1 MKKTDL
7 EFDLWNKEKKF
18 IEFFKKKNKIV
29 KIWEIWIAKI
39 WINLWSEI
47 SKDWDYSRP
56 VLVISNFLWWDLVW
70 IVPFTTKY
78 KDKYKKYLLEFNDF
92 EKFWLKEKSYL
103 VLNQFKTISIKRL
116 ERKLNNKN
124 VGWVFIRFVSLEKIY
139 SVRDE
144 ITKRILN

>member
-1 MKKTDL
+1 MKKTDSN
-7 EFDLWNKEKKF
+7 FDLWNKEKKF
-18 IEFFKKKNKIV
+18 LEFFKKKIKLV
-29 KIWEIWIAKI
+29 KIWEIWIAKV

-56 VLVISNFLWWDLVW
+56 ILVISNFLWWDLVW
-70 IVPFTTKY
+70 IIPFTTKY
-78 KDKYKKYLLEFNDF
+78 NDKYKKYLLEFEDF

-124 VGWVFIRFVSLEKIY
+124 TWWKYIKFVSSEIIDKIKNELIEKI
-139 SVRDE
+139 
-144 ITKRILN
+144 L